1 MEKVLIAVDGT
12 KNSRAAIT
20 TFHNSVQHP
29 EEVIILH
36 VQRLEGNSLMTD
48 MLGEA
53 ERSTLKESIADTE
66 HKKAMDR
73 RARRILDFYKGELEG
88 SGPFRVKTV
97 SRTGIPAEEILN
109 VAEKEGVELIILG
122 ASGKKGL
129 NRMISGSVGRDVR
142 KNAKV
147 PVLVAKKVNI
157 CEEPYSWRDA
167 TTAITVTTAVIFGL
181 FMLGLFLRYVSFTSA
196 LGGGHLN

>member
-1 MEKVLIAVDGT
+1 MLIAIDGT
-12 KNSRAAIT
+12 RNSRAALS

-36 VQRLEGNSLMTD
+36 VQRLEGGSLMTD

-53 ERSTLKESIADTE
+53 ERSTLKDALAGTE
-66 HKKAMDR
+66 YKRAMDR
-73 RARRILDFYKGELEG
+73 KAQRILDYYRKELEG
-88 SGPFRVKTV
+88 TGSFRIRTV
-97 SRTGIPAEEILN
+97 FRNGIPAEEILKA
-109 VAEKEGVELIILG
+109 AEEDGVELIILG

-129 NRMISGSVGRDVR
+129 NRIISGSVGRDVR

-147 PVLVAKKVNI
+147 PVLVAKKVNL

-167 TTAITVTTAVIFGL
+167 STAITVTTAVIFGL
-181 FMLGLFLRYVSFTSA
+181 FILGLFLRYVSLTSEWS
-196 LGGGHLN
+196 GGHLN